1 MMNRTDLQFHSLYY
15 NLLHR
20 GHVKPSRTGHGTLM
34 LPAQTMTFDCR
45 DGKIPIFSLRHVP
58 SKSFMHEMLMF
69 VSGTSSIKYLRDK
82 KVGVWDSWFIK
93 GTDVYDEP
101 LAYKLDLDT
110 RLQKAVDAGYVDTLI
125 EFIRDAVLESGPSL
139 GSTHITIRWPDG
151 DGERE
156 QNYNNCNLQAVGEI
170 NAFLDTLGIP
180 SVIMTGGGDR
190 ISLKRRLGRVSKND
204 SEKWD
209 QINALLASPGFDDPI
224 VDHVVAPGQVTVFT
238 NGAFVDTTVS
248 SLMGAAVW
256 QLLDDLKVPAY
267 ELLDADIGAGSYA
280 PQWRKW
286 QDTQMVH
293 YADTVLRDEYLKQG
307 YVQKGYM
314 YGDDGGNG
322 DDAFIMHREIDQLQN
337 AIDMLK
343 TNPDDRRII
352 VTAWNPGRTWQ
363 AALPPCHL
371 YFQFTTWPM
380 TLPELETT
388 IKKHD
393 KGGEYLRLSKGDAGV
408 NHPNATNE
416 DYFFYA
422 MKFCEAA
429 DLPTRNL
436 SLTLVLRSSDAPL
449 GAVFNVA
456 QYAMLLH
463 MVAHV
468 VNMEPHTLTT
478 LGVDTHI
485 YANQVGQMR
494 QVLDLKTPEG
504 SEPRLLINTKVEC
517 IDDFDFEDFEIVG
530 YVPGP
535 KIDIPVAV

>member
-1 MMNRTDLQFHSLYY
+1 MMNSTDRQFNSLYF

-34 LPAQTMTFDCR
+34 LPAQTMTFDCSN
-45 DGKIPIFSLRHVP
+45 GQIPIFSARFVP
-58 SKSFMHEMLMF
+58 TKSFMHEMLMF

-101 LAYKLDLDT
+101 AAFPRSFER
-110 RLQKAVDAGYVDTLI
+110 RLEL
-125 EFIRDAVLESGPSL
+125 AVLKGHRDSLLEFMLDALSRYPNQMGSFHINIPSETE
-139 GSTHITIRWPDG
+139 GGTPI
-151 DGERE
+151 E
-156 QNYNNCNLQAVGEI
+156 YNNCPKVIQDELEV
-170 NAFLDTLGIP
+170 FLTSIGIP
-180 SVIMTGGGDR
+180 ETFVAGNHTLTLAERADLAIAKGLAEQLNDYADFEMTRTQDGDSFAVTGIYLNPETDPWDFFQGEVNQLHAWLTDKGIPTEIQAHKP

-204 SEKWD
+204 AEKWD
-209 QINALLASPGFDDPI
+209 QINALLASPGFDDPM
-224 VDHVVAPGQVTVFT
+224 VDHVVEPGKVTVFA
-238 NGAFVDTTVS
+238 NGAFVDIEVS
-248 SLMGAAVW
+248 ALMGAAVW

-286 QDTQMVH
+286 QDTQMVN
-293 YADTVLRDEYLKQG
+293 YSDTALRNEYLKQG

-314 YGDDGGNG
+314 YGDDGGNA

-380 TLPELETT
+380 TLPELEAT
-388 IKKHD
+388 IRKHD
-393 KGGEYLRLSKGDAGV
+393 KGSEYLRLAKDDNCVSW
-408 NHPNATNE
+408 PESTNE
-416 DYFFYA
+416 DYFKYA

-429 DLPTRNL
+429 KLPVRNL
-436 SLTLVLRSSDAPL
+436 SLTLVLRS
-449 GAVFNVA
+449 
-456 QYAMLLH
+456 
-463 MVAHV
+463 
-468 VNMEPHTLTT
+468 
-478 LGVDTHI
+478 
-485 YANQVGQMR
+485 
-494 QVLDLKTPEG
+494 
-504 SEPRLLINTKVEC
+504 
-517 IDDFDFEDFEIVG
+517 
-530 YVPGP
+530 
-535 KIDIPVAV
+535 